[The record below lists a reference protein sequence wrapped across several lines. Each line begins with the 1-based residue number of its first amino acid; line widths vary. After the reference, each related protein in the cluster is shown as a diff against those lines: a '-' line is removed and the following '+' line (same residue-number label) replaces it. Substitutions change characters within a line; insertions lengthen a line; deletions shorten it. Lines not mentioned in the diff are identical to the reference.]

1 VSSGCSRPAAE
12 RAEAEWRAGARQLGV
27 ERSGRV
33 GAWWAR
39 GGGGGKG
46 QGSRRRASAA
56 SSPAEVD
63 DRRWWR
69 AGQRASA
76 VEALASWAEG
86 RAAAPTP
93 RSVLGFI
100 RHRWRF
106 TVANAS
112 FRIGFQYR
120 AATIF
125 FTVYSIP
132 GVAFC
137 FPYSIADS
145 LIAGYVKGGIVYD
158 GAAFCNL
165 VTSFAVK

>member
-1 VSSGCSRPAAE
+1 VAARGRAPRATAAE

-76 VEALASWAEG
+76 VEALASWPEG

-106 TVANAS
+106 TVATLRSGLVSSTALQQFFSPSTLFPAS
-112 FRIGFQYR
+112 RFVSRIALR
-120 AATIF
+120 
-125 FTVYSIP
+125 
-132 GVAFC
+132 
-137 FPYSIADS
+137 
-145 LIAGYVKGGIVYD
+145 IV
-158 GAAFCNL
+158 
-165 VTSFAVK
+165 